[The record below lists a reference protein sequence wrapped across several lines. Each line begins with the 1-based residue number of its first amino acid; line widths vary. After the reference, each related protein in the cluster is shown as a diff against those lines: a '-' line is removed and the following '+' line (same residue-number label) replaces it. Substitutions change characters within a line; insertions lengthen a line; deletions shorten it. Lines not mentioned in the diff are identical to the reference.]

1 MSDLP
6 LTSLLWYFFIYA
18 FLGWCCEVVYAAL
31 IEARFVNRGFLSGP
45 LCPIYGFGVLLVLR
59 LLHPFEDNL
68 FLLFGGAVLIT
79 GAIEFAGGFLME
91 KFFHQRWWD
100 YTDKPFNLMGYIC
113 LSFSLLWGLACLIVV
128 DRIHPLVSRFVLS
141 IPEMAGSILLALLS
155 LLFAADLTAA
165 VQSVLKLNADL
176 KAIEEIRSK
185 LRETSD
191 NIGEKLADTTLSVM
205 EKSEELKDRLA
216 EQKSELQEDWEDLK
230 KRREELLLQNTQEL
244 RKLKLSLLCRSRFG
258 RKRLLDAFPSMRSTK
273 YREALHEL
281 REHLRS
287 EKNDP
292 EEK

>member
-185 LRETSD
+185 LRETSY

-281 REHLRS
+281 REHLHS
-287 EKNDP
+287 EKNG
-292 EEK
+292 

>member
-1 MSDLP
+1 MSDLLP
-6 LTSLLWYFFIYA
+6 TSLLWYFFIYA

-45 LCPIYGFGVLLVLR
+45 VCPIYGFGVLLVLH

-79 GAIEFAGGFLME
+79 SAIEFAGGFLME

-128 DRIHPLVSRFVLS
+128 DRVHPLVSRLVLS
-141 IPEMAGSILLALLS
+141 IPEMTGSILLTLLG

-185 LRETSD
+185 LREASD
-191 NIGEKLADTTLSVM
+191 DIGEKLADTTLSLL
-205 EKSEELKDRLA
+205 EKSEELKDRLETRQA
-216 EQKSELQEDWEDLK
+216 GLREDW
-230 KRREELLLQNTQEL
+230 REL
-244 RKLKLSLLCRSRFG
+244 REHREQNLRELRSLKLSLLRQSRFG
-258 RKRLLDAFPSMRSTK
+258 RKRLLAAFPSMRSTK

-287 EKNDP
+287 EKDHQS
-292 EEK
+292 EK

>member
-79 GAIEFAGGFLME
+79 SAIEFAGGFLME

>member
-281 REHLRS
+281 REHLHS
-287 EKNDP
+287 EKNG
-292 EEK
+292 